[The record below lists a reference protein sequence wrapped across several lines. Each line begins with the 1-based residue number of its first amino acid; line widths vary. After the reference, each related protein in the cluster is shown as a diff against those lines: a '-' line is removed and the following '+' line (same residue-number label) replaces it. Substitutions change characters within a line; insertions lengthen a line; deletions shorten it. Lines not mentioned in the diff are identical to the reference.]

1 MTLEADV
8 NWFSVYWRKEMK
20 AVGYQEPLPIDNP
33 QSLIDIA
40 IPAPEAK
47 ERDLLV
53 EVKAVSVNPV
63 DTKVRKSTKPETGQY
78 KVLGWDAAGVVQ
90 SAGPGCSLFK
100 PGDEVYYAGSI
111 ARPGSNQELH
121 LVDER
126 IVGKKPKKLSFSEA
140 AALPLTTI
148 TAWELL
154 FDRLG
159 AEKHARETSNLLI
172 MGGAGGVGSILIQIA
187 RKLTSL
193 KILASASRP
202 ETKQWCLEMG
212 AHHVIDHNEPLEEQ
226 VRALA
231 VPFVERIA
239 SLTAT
244 DTHYP
249 ALVELVAP
257 QGKIGVIDDPK
268 TLDAKPLK
276 RKCAS
281 LHWEFMFARAVYNT
295 PDIIAQHN
303 LLNETADLV
312 DAGVIRTTVT
322 EVLGNINAENLR
334 KAHALIESGRARGKI
349 VLAGF

>member
-1 MTLEADV
+1 
-8 NWFSVYWRKEMK
+8 MK
-20 AVGYQEPLPIDNP
+20 AVGYQEPLPIENP
-33 QSLIDIA
+33 ESLMDIE
-40 IPAPEAK
+40 IPAPQAK

-63 DTKVRKSTKPETGQY
+63 DTKVRKSTKAETGQY
-78 KVLGWDAAGVVQ
+78 KVLGWDAAGVVK
-90 SAGPGCSLFK
+90 SVGAECSLFK

-111 ARPGSNQELH
+111 ARPGTNQELH

-126 IVGKKPKKLSFSEA
+126 IVGKKPRKLSFPEA

-159 AEKHARETSNLLI
+159 AERNGPEKSNLLI
-172 MGGAGGVGSILIQIA
+172 IGGAGGVGSILIQIA
-187 RKLTSL
+187 RKLTNL
-193 KILASASRP
+193 NILATASRP
-202 ETKQWCLEMG
+202 ETKRWCLELG
-212 AHHVIDHNEPLEEQ
+212 GHHVIDHTEPLEEQ
-226 VRALA
+226 VRALGI
-231 VPFVERIA
+231 PFVERIA
-239 SLTAT
+239 GLTAT
-244 DTHYP
+244 DVHYP

-295 PDIIAQHN
+295 ADVIAQHN
-303 LLNETADLV
+303 LLNDTADLV

-322 EVLGNINAENLR
+322 EVLGKINAQNLR
-334 KAHALIESGRARGKI
+334 KAHALIESGRARGKV